1 MNELRDIPQ
10 NSYGILA
17 QNSGA
22 CALDLA
28 VEQVRALGYGVLDGG
43 YSAAALQGIGQ
54 EFDDTRAR
62 YLASYGE
69 ARLRAVDEHNTVRAP
84 LTHGGRA
91 FLELALNTRLRAALT
106 QLIPGKFVLNQQN
119 GIVNPPRET
128 YNQAAWHRDLPYQ
141 HFVAS
146 RPLAINALF
155 CLDEFTR
162 DNGASFVLPASHKCE
177 AFPSDDYIRASAVQV
192 EAPAGFYLLLDC
204 MRVPR
209 RWFQSYRAPAAR
221 RQPHLQHSVFQA
233 ADKHPAQ
240 HAGAGAQHRGARNP
254 GLRLPG
260 TRLGRRLPR
269 ATTEQGRLMHTLV
282 WRRLCASRPVSA
294 RP

>member
-1 MNELRDIPQ
+1 MSKPRDIPQ

-17 QNSGA
+17 QNSSA

-91 FLELALNTRLRAALT
+91 FLDLALNTRLRAALT

-155 CLDEFTR
+155 CLDEFTH
-162 DNGASFVLPASHKCE
+162 DNGATFVLPASHKCE
-177 AFPSDDYIRASAVQV
+177 ALPSDDYIRASAVQV

-204 MRVPR
+204 MLFHAGGFNRTERPR
-209 RWFQSYRAPAAR
+209 RAVNHIYNIPYFKQQINIPRNMPAQALSIEARAILGYDYQEPASVDDYLAR
-221 RQPHLQHSVFQA
+221 R
-233 ADKHPAQ
+233 
-240 HAGAGAQHRGARNP
+240 RGKDA
-254 GLRLPG
+254 
-260 TRLGRRLPR
+260 
-269 ATTEQGRLMHTLV
+269 
-282 WRRLCASRPVSA
+282 
-294 RP
+294 